1 MHVPNSPEQPLCRQ
15 MLPELLG
22 LGKGDATSACMF
34 LMLRLLTEQ
43 ESPPAPLLALVHVLG
58 AHHGAQARSL
68 IAALIR
74 RRRPSITAILA
85 LCSQPQPPMLPP
97 APRRRQRRGAAT
109 ATAVAYGSDGAGDAA
124 LLQGGTRAA
133 PPHLHE

>member
-1 MHVPNSPEQPLCRQ
+1 VSHLIILCSQSFGSLHAGHPPLYPVV
-15 MLPELLG
+15 MSLVL
-22 LGKGDATSACMF
+22 
-34 LMLRLLTEQ
+34 EQ

-85 LCSQPQPPMLPP
+85 LCSQPQPPMP
-97 APRRRQRRGAAT
+97 ASI
-109 ATAVAYGSDGAGDAA
+109 VNDGQLVMGI
-124 LLQGGTRAA
+124 
-133 PPHLHE
+133 P